1 MNIRHLKIF
10 IMVANCNNMSLAAD
24 RLFISQPSVSQAI
37 KEIEDYYEI
46 KLFERLSKKL
56 YITENGKLLLKY
68 ARHIVSSFEDMEKE
82 LKNSSEKISLTI
94 GATITVG
101 TCMINDIL
109 TKIKNKNSKIDVKV
123 VINNSSDI
131 EKLILESN
139 LDIGILEGKIN
150 NKDIIKT
157 PIYRDELI
165 LVAGK
170 TNKFYKREY
179 IEIKELEGQN
189 LILREEGS
197 GSREIFDNVLKE
209 NNIHINEKMTSTDTE
224 AIKNLVIEGHGL
236 AVLSKLI
243 VKKELERGTLKAI
256 SIKNVDLYRDIII
269 AYHKNKFIS
278 EHLKLLIDILNN

>member
-68 ARHIVSSFEDMEKE
+68 ARHIISSFEDMEKE